1 MENFRLLEIH
11 RKKISIKFTILILI
25 SVWIIQI
32 IFLTSLFLSNNIKL
46 EKTLESKYVWVEN
59 ILTNKDKYTQLINED
74 DISTKII
81 LEKSLNWVTIYEN
94 DIRILWNINKD
105 FITDSKYFNSQN
117 NKYFQNKSV
126 LNWNDYHVIIQWV
139 NQSNY
144 YNLWKELLLFILFT
158 LPFSLLLYYIWYS
171 FVWKNFKPIRD
182 TITSLETFTWNI
194 NHEMK
199 TPLTEI
205 ISTLSLSQKIKS
217 NYEYTIDQSL
227 ESAHRLNKIL
237 DSMLWI
243 INLVDADYQK
253 EKINIIETIDQIVND
268 NKKSFLKKN
277 ISIKKSFKDKNI
289 YKILNKQQLEICI
302 WNLLKNAIKYSHNNS
317 KIKIEYNNNE
327 LIIQDYWIWIEKKNI
342 KKIFNSYFRESYS
355 ANEWYWLWLALV
367 KKISDINNWQINIIS
382 EKNKGSI
389 IKIKFD

>member
-1 MENFRLLEIH
+1 
-11 RKKISIKFTILILI
+11 
-25 SVWIIQI
+25 
-32 IFLTSLFLSNNIKL
+32 
-46 EKTLESKYVWVEN
+46 
-59 ILTNKDKYTQLINED
+59 
-74 DISTKII
+74 
-81 LEKSLNWVTIYEN
+81 
-94 DIRILWNINKD
+94 
-105 FITDSKYFNSQN
+105 
-117 NKYFQNKSV
+117 
-126 LNWNDYHVIIQWV
+126 
-139 NQSNY
+139 
-144 YNLWKELLLFILFT
+144 
-158 LPFSLLLYYIWYS
+158 
-171 FVWKNFKPIRD
+171 
-182 TITSLETFTWNI
+182 
-194 NHEMK
+194 
-199 TPLTEI
+199 
-205 ISTLSLSQKIKS
+205 
-217 NYEYTIDQSL
+217 
-227 ESAHRLNKIL
+227 
-237 DSMLWI
+237 MLWI